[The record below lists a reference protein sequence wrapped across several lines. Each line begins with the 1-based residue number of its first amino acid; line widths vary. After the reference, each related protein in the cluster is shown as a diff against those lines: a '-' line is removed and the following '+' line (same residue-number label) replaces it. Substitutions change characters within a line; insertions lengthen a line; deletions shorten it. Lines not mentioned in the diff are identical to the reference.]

1 MSPRRAAAQLCS
13 VERRGRNIDWCAFS
27 LFHFAQPPPG
37 WMESI
42 QNTPAN
48 IQSKCENVSGEPLR
62 DNHEGF
68 GNLQTSSLSQPF
80 RVGCIHHAGRIGVPP
95 SLLLTSLGAPP
106 SFYFCALDRYASG
119 ASRIQ
124 QGKSRSS
131 GESIAQTFQLLDVK
145 NRRLLIFFFFYY
157 FFGLLSASFL
167 SSRSLFIGWSRK
179 TRLTRC
185 YSFESNDYL
194 FLFLLPC

>member
-1 MSPRRAAAQLCS
+1 
-13 VERRGRNIDWCAFS
+13 
-27 LFHFAQPPPG
+27 
-37 WMESI
+37 MESI

-80 RVGCIHHAGRIGVPP
+80 RVGCIHHAGRIGNPP

-106 SFYFCALDRYASG
+106 PFTFVLSIDTHPERVGS
-119 ASRIQ
+119 SREKV
-124 QGKSRSS
+124 GS

-145 NRRLLIFFFFYY
+145 NRRLLIFFFYY
-157 FFGLLSASFL
+157 FFGLRILSFL
-167 SSRSLFIGWSRK
+167 SLIIY
-179 TRLTRC
+179 RLI
-185 YSFESNDYL
+185 S
-194 FLFLLPC
+194 